1 MNKPRVRLRQVQV
14 KGMMASEMVGT
25 SLPCHVCMCGEGADD
40 WILEFKHTAPQSCLG
55 SQHAIHG
62 VLPTV
67 MLSEPMSKLV
77 F

>member
-40 WILEFKHTAPQSCLG
+40 WILEFKHTGHGWLLS
-55 SQHAIHG
+55 HAS
-62 VLPTV
+62 VLSTPS
-67 MLSEPMSKLV
+67 MASFLQ
-77 F
+77 